1 MAPISA
7 SEQVPTHP
15 GDDKDVQ
22 TQPTRKAEKRGTQAH
37 ASFLPTKQRP
47 QGVKHVTIACRGVR
61 GATTVDANTR
71 EEVLRRTREM
81 LALMIRL
88 NGMRPDEVAAALFTT
103 TTDVNSEFPAFAARQ
118 LGWLDAALM
127 CGHEMAVPGALGM
140 CIRVLV
146 FWNTDRPS
154 SDLHHVYVR
163 GASHLRPD
171 KASLP
176 PVDWDSLNGWIER
189 QLQNWR
195 ERRQAQN
202 QALLPAS
209 APAPLTTLN
218 DVTRALAQLPAAK
231 TPQFDTQ
238 IYVNQQEGAA
248 VNSDNTDAGDSTF
261 PATTAPPGAAS
272 QTAAAGWR
280 VAFQGEHGAYSE
292 QATRQHFS
300 EQVQTMPCHTFEDIF
315 GLVEKGG
322 ADFGVAPVENSVA
335 GSINKTYDLLLER
348 DLTVVGEILLRVR
361 HNLLSLPGTGMAD
374 IQQVRSHPQALAQ
387 CERYLNQHGWRAIP
401 WYDTAGSAKEL
412 AQNPEP
418 GVAVIASALAARTY
432 GLVVLEE
439 RIEDL
444 LWNFTRF
451 FVVAQR
457 GAAIPAPPATDEPF
471 KTSLVFATPHTP
483 GALHGCLGEFASRG
497 INLAKLESRPRRNRP
512 WHYVFYLDFE
522 GDWRQAAC
530 QEALVGLLARAAF
543 VKLLGS
549 YPAARMPEMNA
560 MAQDAVL
567 QI

>member
-1 MAPISA
+1 M
-7 SEQVPTHP
+7 
-15 GDDKDVQ
+15 
-22 TQPTRKAEKRGTQAH
+22 
-37 ASFLPTKQRP
+37 
-47 QGVKHVTIACRGVR
+47 TIVCRGVR
-61 GATTVDANTR
+61 GATTVDSNTR

-88 NGMRPDEVAAALFTT
+88 NGIQPDEVAAALFTT
-103 TTDVNSEFPAFAARQ
+103 TADVNSEFPAFAARQ
-118 LGWLDAALM
+118 LGWLNAALM

-146 FWNTDRPS
+146 FWNTDRAAA
-154 SDLHHVYVR
+154 DLHHVYVR
-163 GASHLRPD
+163 GARHLRPD
-171 KASLP
+171 KAALP
-176 PVDWDSLNGWIER
+176 PVDWDALGEWIER
-189 QLQNWR
+189 QMQNWR

-202 QALLPAS
+202 QALLPPT
-209 APAPLTTLN
+209 APAPVAT
-218 DVTRALAQLPAAK
+218 AM
-231 TPQFDTQ
+231 
-238 IYVNQQEGAA
+238 IYVNSEDSAPMKTEDNQA
-248 VNSDNTDAGDSTF
+248 VNPT
-261 PATTAPPGAAS
+261 P
-272 QTAAAGWR
+272 AAAPRPGDDQAPAPAAQVRR

-292 QATRQHFS
+292 QAGQQHFT
-300 EQVQTMPCHTFEDIF
+300 EPVLTVPCHTFEEIF

-361 HNLLSLPGTGMAD
+361 HNLLALPGVSMAD
-374 IQQVRSHPQALAQ
+374 IKQVRSHPQALAQ

-418 GVAVIASALAARTY
+418 GVAVIASALAGRTY
-432 GLVVLEE
+432 GLTVLEE
-439 RIEDL
+439 GIEDL

-457 GAAIPAPPATDEPF
+457 GAAMPARIAGDEPH

-522 GDWRQAAC
+522 GDWRQPAC
-530 QEALVGLLARAAF
+530 QEALVALLARAAF

-549 YPAARMPEMNA
+549 YPAARMPDMGEA
-560 MAQDAVL
+560 SQDALL